1 MIKYN
6 GSEVRLRALSFENMD
21 MDKIMRSNTINNC
34 EDVEYL
40 IGIPAKYRLKLGIHE
55 SGTTGVRVARDT
67 KYLFV
72 KNLNT
77 QLLTIFGTI
86 ITITQLPI
94 ESPWIKGILA
104 ALSIPVVMNVVFS
117 YERAKI

>member
-55 SGTTGVRVARDT
+55 SGTTGIRVARDT

-72 KNLNT
+72 KNLKYYNKKRIKEKGN
-77 QLLTIFGTI
+77 LIATI
-86 ITITQLPI
+86 IKL
-94 ESPWIKGILA
+94 IL
-104 ALSIPVVMNVVFS
+104 SGRI
-117 YERAKI
+117 Y